1 MLQFVD
7 ESRAKA
13 ASAASGAPGRNRSV
27 ASSASAVSQPTLAG
41 VLPDLIRRAA
51 GAAAP
56 GVDLDL
62 LCAGLATAGATEPLD
77 FAGLDT
83 ENARIIWEPF
93 AACRLDFLS
102 RFLQLCDNHTPLV
115 PRAQTQEAS
124 SAASGP
130 APPEAMPAQPNSPA
144 SATTPVYSSER
155 GLAALALVAQA
166 RRQQTPLEPRVLA
179 SALRDMARLPDHP
192 LGAQDA
198 APRAAAKR
206 ARATAAPGDSF
217 EVQATWLEF
226 SGWKRS
232 ASQYASA
239 VHLWG
244 EAASLAG
251 ERPWP
256 PAHASTCAFSSL
268 FRSSASLGRYFSHI
282 RSVLALLRVPAGE
295 LADTARLVR
304 GAEKAGADQVRPRV
318 WASAAQ
324 TRGLAGWAI
333 GARRRD
339 LALSFVVSRHFC
351 LRYASETL
359 SLGST
364 TAPFRFLRNG
374 TEAVLTFTRRKCY
387 RTPVDV
393 TRKCICADSRNIL
406 CGVCALREAAQS
418 SAMPFAHI
426 AYAEAL
432 AFLKAGANALALP
445 QAQHWGT
452 HAFRRGFAND
462 ALRAG
467 GPSALFWSGGWRGVA
482 AFGYATAQARGDFA
496 AAQWLTEHSES
507 SGDED

>member
-1 MLQFVD
+1 M
-7 ESRAKA
+7 E
-13 ASAASGAPGRNRSV
+13 
-27 ASSASAVSQPTLAG
+27 
-41 VLPDLIRRAA
+41 I
-51 GAAAP
+51 
-56 GVDLDL
+56 
-62 LCAGLATAGATEPLD
+62 LCNGLAAAGATEPLD
-77 FAGLDT
+77 FSTLDT
-83 ENARIIWEPF
+83 ESARIIWEPLK
-93 AACRLDFLS
+93 ACSSGFLA
-102 RFLQLCDNHTPLV
+102 RFLQLCENHIPVL
-115 PRAQTQEAS
+115 PRAQTARTRGATPDPATTVPVAVQPDSLS
-124 SAASGP
+124 STTPAASC
-130 APPEAMPAQPNSPA
+130 
-144 SATTPVYSSER
+144 SER
-155 GLAALALVAQA
+155 GMAALALVAQA
-166 RRQQTPLEPRVLA
+166 RRQQTPLEPHVLA
-179 SALRDMARLPDHP
+179 SALRDMARLPDQP

-198 APRAAAKR
+198 GPRAAAKR

-507 SGDED
+507 SGEED